1 MFEDLSDAD
10 LLSRCR
16 AGSQA
21 AWSTL
26 VRRFQRL
33 VYTVPRRAGLSE
45 AAADDVFQLTFSRLF
60 DHLGRIDDGSRVRS
74 WLVTTAKR
82 ATLDALAAQHRAA
95 ALMEPASGPD
105 QSPTIE
111 EVADLRPLPEQ
122 ALAEIQELDQV
133 RRAVDR
139 LEPRLRQFV
148 ELLFLQDEP
157 LSYSEIARRL
167 GLPEGSIGPMR
178 ARCLEKLRTFLDP

>member
-1 MFEDLSDAD
+1 MFEDLSDAE
-10 LLSRCR
+10 LFSRCR
-16 AGSQA
+16 AGTQA

-45 AAADDVFQLTFSRLF
+45 DASDDVFQLTFARLF
-60 DHLGRIDDGSRVRS
+60 DHLDRIDDASRVRS

-82 ATLDALAAQHRAA
+82 ATLDALAAQQRTA
-95 ALMEPASGPD
+95 ALMAPEAQPGESAAID
-105 QSPTIE
+105 
-111 EVADLRPLPEQ
+111 EVADLQPLPEQ
-122 ALAEIQELDQV
+122 ALEEIQELDRV

-157 LSYSEIARRL
+157 LPYSEIARRL

-178 ARCLEKLRTFLDP
+178 ARCLEKLRTLIDP